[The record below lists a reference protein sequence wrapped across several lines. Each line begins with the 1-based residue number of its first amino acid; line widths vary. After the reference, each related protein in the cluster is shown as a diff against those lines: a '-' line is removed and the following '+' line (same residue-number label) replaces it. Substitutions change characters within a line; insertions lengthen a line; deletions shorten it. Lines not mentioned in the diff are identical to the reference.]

1 MFREKVDDKVMNNV
15 KVLIYVESRYKVDRK
30 RIKSA
35 VQFVLED
42 QNIQSPVEV
51 SIAIIGNRKMRA
63 LNKKYRDK
71 DKTANILSFPLTEGE
86 QTQLPTD
93 TTRLGDIIISYPE
106 VIRESAEQELL
117 VDDRVEEL
125 VQHGMLHLL
134 GVHHQ

>member
-1 MFREKVDDKVMNNV
+1 MNNV

-35 VQFVLED
+35 VKFVLED